1 MDETKLLRVLKALA
15 DPKRFRMLQEIAAAS
30 ELTCGQVG
38 ELFPLSQPT
47 ISHHLKILT
56 DAGLLVVR
64 EAGQHHFISANLEL
78 VNQVAA
84 FLPSRVVVAS
94 SRKRRSASAAP
105 AADAKITI

>member
-15 DPKRFRMLQEIAAAS
+15 DPKRFKMVQEIAAAG

-38 ELFPLSQPT
+38 ERFPLSQPT

-64 EAGQHHFISANLEL
+64 EAGQQHFISVDVDLIG
-78 VNQVAA
+78 QVSAYLPGRVTAA
-84 FLPSRVVVAS
+84 AGP
-94 SRKRRSASAAP
+94 SRKRKAAP
-105 AADAKITI
+105 GTKVTT